1 MNISTYSS
9 SMCKHPSTWVSN
21 VYLNHK
27 VPTEGRGNLDE
38 LRTDMAKAGVHSH
51 SWFSE
56 VLVLGIPH
64 GEPMGCWGFAVLP
77 RRGPGRQGTENL
89 EIFALENKLLWGTYD
104 TELLQPWPQQ

>member
-1 MNISTYSS
+1 
-9 SMCKHPSTWVSN
+9 MCKHPSAWVSN

-77 RRGPGRQGTENL
+77 RRGPGRQGMENL
-89 EIFALENKLLWGTYD
+89 EIFALENELLWGTYD